1 MFEILNKYCHTG
13 HFEFHADENLKNI
26 CNAPTDKSGV
36 YIVWTILDGNKQL
49 LYIGRSGK
57 KENKAQRIYPY
68 IFQPIGNFSGIY
80 QKRKSPSIVFQI
92 LSDCSC
98 WGTRTRTKND
108 RTRICSVTITP
119 YPKITTNRPA
129 TFECGCKGTFFF

>member
-80 QKRKSPSIVFQI
+80 QKRKSPSIEFHI
-92 LSDCSC
+92 LSDYHV
-98 WGTRTRTKND
+98 GVLGQQLYNFKLNL
-108 RTRICSVTITP
+108 IQQNLI
-119 YPKITTNRPA
+119 
-129 TFECGCKGTFFF
+129 

>member
-1 MFEILNKYCHTG
+1 MNGSYSVFIRFLKEVYGLLQIFFSFLTSRNGGFQLLYIWESHKYCHTG

-57 KENKAQRIYPY
+57 KEN
-68 IFQPIGNFSGIY
+68 GV
-80 QKRKSPSIVFQI
+80 IV
-92 LSDCSC
+92 
-98 WGTRTRTKND
+98 D
-108 RTRICSVTITP
+108 R
-119 YPKITTNRPA
+119 
-129 TFECGCKGTFFF
+129 